1 MSQLQE
7 TVKRK
12 RDSARSPLNGEQNGI
27 CDGGGYSPSKRVR
40 KDGSL
45 DPLGGLPNSNVPPI
59 SPLHHPM
66 DIKPI
71 IGGPNTSG
79 SNNIAANG
87 NHVGPSADELA
98 KNDMK
103 LNGSLDLEDSFS
115 LLKDLKQE
123 PLDDGGG
130 MESSDPQSL
139 SNQNKLFSDINLND
153 QEWQELID
161 ELANTVPEDD
171 MQDLFNED
179 FEDKKE
185 AEFGRPPNNQTPGP
199 QEAAG
204 TVTAVA
210 APTQPTL
217 APPSTQPPQGGQQVP
232 MGSPQVST
240 AGNITLYCSHTGVI
254 VTVSKT
260 MTLVVRF
267 KVKKN
272 PSRFCGLNLQLKP
285 EKQFNNTKEATS

>member
-40 KDGSL
+40 KDGGL
-45 DPLGGLPNSNVPPI
+45 DPLGGLTNSNVPPI

-79 SNNIAANG
+79 GNNIAANG
-87 NHVGPSADELA
+87 NHVGPSAEELA

-199 QEAAG
+199 QDAAG
-204 TVTAVA
+204 TATAVA

-217 APPSTQPPQGGQQVP
+217 APPPTQPTQGGQQVP
-232 MGSPQVST
+232 MGSPQVGT
-240 AGNITLYCSHTGVI
+240 VGTVTHCCSHTGVT

-260 MTLVVRF
+260 CVVRF
-267 KVKKN
+267 
-272 PSRFCGLNLQLKP
+272 
-285 EKQFNNTKEATS
+285 

>member
-40 KDGSL
+40 KDGGL

-71 IGGPNTSG
+71 IGVPNTSG
-79 SNNIAANG
+79 GNNIAANG

-98 KNDMK
+98 KTDMK

-185 AEFGRPPNNQTPGP
+185 PEFGRPPNNQTPGP
-199 QEAAG
+199 QDAAS
-204 TVTAVA
+204 TATAVT

-217 APPSTQPPQGGQQVP
+217 APPPTQPPQGGQQVP

-240 AGNITLYCSHTGVI
+240 AGNVTLYCSHTGVI

-260 MTLVVRF
+260 MPRVEKF
-267 KVKKN
+267 KKKREEN
-272 PSRFCGLNLQLKP
+272 PLMVLCS
-285 EKQFNNTKEATS
+285 

>member
-40 KDGSL
+40 KDGGL
-45 DPLGGLPNSNVPPI
+45 DPLGGLSNSNVPPI

-217 APPSTQPPQGGQQVP
+217 APPPTQPPQGGQQVP

-240 AGNITLYCSHTGVI
+240 AGNVTLYISHTGDI
-254 VTVSKT
+254 VTVLKT
-260 MTLVVRF
+260 MTQVVRF
-267 KVKKN
+267 KVKKI
-272 PSRFCGLNLQLKP
+272 PSRFCAFNLQLKP
-285 EKQFNNTKEATS
+285 EKQFNNTKETTS